1 MGKFIS
7 PLVFY
12 VCYFRNFSV
21 SFFCWKLGNRKLAVI
36 FYVNKN
42 VCNSHAK
49 SMYHIN
55 SLGVEWS
62 ISCTNPI
69 PTTTPRVFHV
79 ERTCKRL
86 FARPFNVE
94 YTWSVCKDVLFWK
107 CSMVGFF
114 SVANVTYF
122 IKDMI
127 LVGPTFLIQVLTKT
141 FLYKW
146 HHDEYG
152 EINW

>member
-86 FARPFNVE
+86 FTRPFNVE

-152 EINW
+152 